1 MSMLQAEIGSGKV
14 TAPTSF
20 PTRGHLMP
28 DFTLSSNDGRQVSL
42 YDYRGRSNLVLLFA
56 GRTKDSTDSPLLNA
70 LAKRYGE
77 IAETDSGVVVV
88 LAEPAAQADDFKR
101 KMHFLVSVPVLC
113 DPDMRVHHAVG
124 ASGAQEVPAAA
135 LYITDRFLEVFA
147 VWRTGIGD
155 RLPDITD
162 VLSWLN
168 YLDSQCPECTQ
179 IEWPRDD

>member
-1 MSMLQAEIGSGKV
+1 MLQAEIGSAKV
-14 TAPTSF
+14 TAAKSF

-28 DFTLSSNDGRQVSL
+28 DFTLSSSDGKLVSL
-42 YDYRGRSNLVLLFA
+42 YDYRGRSNLVLFFA
-56 GRTKDSTDSPLLNA
+56 GRAKDSTDSPLLSA

-77 IAETDSGVVVV
+77 IAETDSEVLVV
-88 LAEPAAQADDFKR
+88 LAESVAQADEFRR
-101 KMHFLVSVPVLC
+101 KMHFPVSVLS
-113 DPDMRVHHAVG
+113 DPDMRVHKMVG
-124 ASGAQEVPAAA
+124 ACGAQAVPAAA

-147 VWRTGIGD
+147 VWRTGSGD

-179 IEWPRDD
+179 IEWPTDD